1 MDTPERLIERQIESR
16 QIEELLKPFE
26 TFGNDDLIEAI
37 VKRDNDKQ
45 INLHHAYLRARLI
58 EIFGPF
64 GWGEQDLEL
73 TRVGQGE
80 EQYGN
85 MAIAY
90 RARQRLIIRK
100 PDGSVRTFFDGAGAW
115 GTQREVRDQKSL
127 WDLHSDCMNGA
138 RSVAFAR
145 AAKNL
150 GTQFG
155 LSFYTD
161 DRESIKVR
169 YSLPHQ
175 ILQEQEEMDM
185 KPDQLE
191 LNDSFT
197 PDPDE
202 THT

>member
-1 MDTPERLIERQIESR
+1 MDNSERLFEQ
-16 QIEELLKPFE
+16 QVDELLKPFDP
-26 TFGNDDLIEAI
+26 FGNDELVEAI
-37 VKRDNDKQ
+37 VKRDTDRQ
-45 INLHHAYLRARLI
+45 INLHHAYIRARLI

-80 EQYGN
+80 ELN
-85 MAIAY
+85 KRMSVAY
-90 RARQRLIIRK
+90 MARQRLIIRN

-115 GTQREVRDQKSL
+115 GTQREIGDNKSL

-138 RSVAFAR
+138 RSVAFCR

-161 DRESIKVR
+161 DRETIRVR
-169 YSLPHQ
+169 YSLPRD
-175 ILQEQEEMDM
+175 ILRQEDTPE
-185 KPDQLE
+185 QLD
-191 LNDSFT
+191 LD
-197 PDPDE
+197 DE
-202 THT
+202 VAAHN